1 MNRAPLDA
9 AFGFTLMV
17 AGAMIAL
24 PEKLK
29 ARSSPAAE
37 VEFAAMVAPSQEQLH
52 RCEEAKLAAIHAL
65 KRSDLDG
72 YRVWEQ
78 ASRRTCRAAGF

>member
-9 AFGFTLMV
+9 AFGITLMV

-29 ARSSPAAE
+29 AKSAEPPALA
-37 VEFAAMVAPSQEQLH
+37 AAMPAQEEFH
-52 RCEEAKLAAIHAL
+52 RCEEAKLAMIVAL
-65 KRSDLDG
+65 QKSDADG
-72 YRVWEQ
+72 YRQWEQ
-78 ASRRTCRAAGF
+78 RSRLTCQAAGF